1 MIRSALRL
9 CTLPFLAIAAFMLI
23 TGMAR
28 ADETLGWVGDLPV
41 PSQALIDTQSSVNF
55 DSPSGR
61 VIQFTFQIALTEGDV
76 MAFYQDALP
85 ELGWVLGAEGY
96 ERGNER
102 MTIIKSAIQ
111 NSRAHTTYDVV
122 VSPLK

>member
-1 MIRSALRL
+1 MIGSALRL
-9 CTLPFLAIAAFMLI
+9 FRLPFLALAALVLI
-23 TGMAR
+23 SGMAR
-28 ADETLGWVGDLPV
+28 ADEALGWVGDLPV
-41 PSQALIDTQSSVNF
+41 PSQAFIDTQSSVNF

-76 MAFYQDALP
+76 MAFYQEALP

-102 MTIIKSAIQ
+102 MTIIKSANQ
-111 NSRAHTTYDVV
+111 DNSARTDYDVV

>member
-1 MIRSALRL
+1 MIGSALRL
-9 CTLPFLAIAAFMLI
+9 FRLPFLALAAFMLI
-23 TGMAR
+23 SGMAR
-28 ADETLGWVGDLPV
+28 ADEALGWVGDLPV
-41 PSQALIDTQSSVNF
+41 PSQVFIDAQSSVNF

-61 VIQFTFQIALTEGDV
+61 VIQFTFQSALTEGDV
-76 MAFYQDALP
+76 MAFYQEALP

-102 MTIIKSAIQ
+102 MTIIKSANQ
-111 NSRAHTTYDVV
+111 DNSARTAYDVV